1 MGERGQRRR
10 AGAAFEA
17 RDRHMIGA
25 RLGDAGGDRADA
37 DFGHQLHRDPRTGLT
52 FFRSWISCARSSI
65 E

>member
-1 MGERGQRRR
+1 MPPSWP
-10 AGAAFEA
+10 AMTTWSAL
-17 RDRHMIGA
+17 

-37 DFGHQLHRDPRTGLT
+37 DFGHQLDADRRAAGST